1 MNILVTG
8 AAGQLGKTI
17 AKFVND
23 SDNRYF
29 FCNSRELDI
38 TDGKSV
44 EAFVISNSIDVIIN
58 CASYTAVDRAE
69 DEYELADA
77 VNHKAVADM
86 AMTAARHGVT
96 LIHISTDY
104 VFGGTAGTAYD
115 EDSRTSPIN
124 VYGRTKADG
133 ERAIAESGCRHI
145 ILRTSWLY
153 ASGGRNFV
161 NTIYEKSADMPVL
174 KVVEDQIGSPTYAD
188 DLAGLIIRI
197 IEEDMLDRTGIYNYS
212 NEGVCSWYDFA
223 HEICAQSGHLCD
235 ILPCKTN
242 EFPRKA
248 ERPRFSV
255 LDKTKVKKTF
265 GIEIPHWKDSLTVYM
280 NTLK

>member
-17 AKFVND
+17 AKVVHD
-23 SDNRYF
+23 SDNRYI

-38 TDGKSV
+38 TDGRAV
-44 EAFVISNSIDVIIN
+44 EDFVLSNSVDVIIN
-58 CASYTAVDRAE
+58 CASYTVVDRAE
-69 DEYELADA
+69 DEPELADA
-77 VNHKAVADM
+77 VNHRAVADM

-104 VFGGTAGTAYD
+104 VFGGTGGTAYD
-115 EDSRTSPIN
+115 EDAVPSPVN

-133 ERAIAESGCRHI
+133 ERAITVSGCNYI

-153 ASGGRNFV
+153 GHQGRNFV

-174 KVVEDQIGSPTYAD
+174 KVVADQIGSPTYAD
-188 DLAGLIIRI
+188 DLACFIIRI
-197 IEEDMLDRTGIYNYS
+197 IEEGMLDRTGIYNYS

-235 ILPCKTN
+235 ILPCKTD

-255 LDKTKVKKTF
+255 LDKTKVKKVF
-265 GIEIPHWKDSLTVYM
+265 GMEIPHWKDSLTIYM